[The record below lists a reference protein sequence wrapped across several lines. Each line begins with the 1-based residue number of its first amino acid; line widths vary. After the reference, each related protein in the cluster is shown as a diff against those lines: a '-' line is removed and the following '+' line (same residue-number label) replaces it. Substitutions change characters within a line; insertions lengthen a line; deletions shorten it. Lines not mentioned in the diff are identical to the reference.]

1 MISGVFITRN
11 RLAMVVSILISLV
24 GLIALTVL
32 PVQQY
37 PQITPPTVHVAATY
51 PGASAEVIADVVGGP
66 LETAINGVDDMLYM
80 SSTSSNA
87 GQYSLTITFEVGTD
101 PDIAQVNVQ
110 NRAQLAISQL
120 PTEVAEQGVSVRSR
134 SPDFLFAIGFYSP
147 DNSMTDIEMANFV
160 TTQVVDT
167 VSRVVGVGEASVV
180 GAAEYSM
187 RAWLYPDRLNALGL
201 TPDDVASAIRAQN
214 IQASLGQV
222 GAPPAP
228 RGTDVQYSLIAEGRL
243 RTPEQFGE
251 IVLRTTTEGG
261 IVRLKDVARIE
272 LGAQTYAAGAALGGR
287 EAVMM
292 QVNQSPGANA
302 IQTANALG
310 AELERLAE
318 GFPAGLEYEIVY
330 DATDF
335 VRASIDLI
343 TTIFME
349 AFLIVIVVTFL
360 FLQDWRATLVAAVA
374 IPVSLLGA
382 LATLYALG
390 YSINI
395 ISLLALV
402 LAIGIVVDDAILVVE
417 NVQHVMEDEP
427 ELDAV
432 SATWKAMGQITGPI
446 ISTTLVLLAVVTPTA
461 FLPGI
466 TGQLYREFAVTLS
479 SGLLFS
485 AVVALTLS
493 PALSALLL
501 RPPKPGYRRGPLGW
515 FARGLD
521 RTRDQYGRSV
531 GFLISRPVLPLAML
545 ILSFAG
551 AYWIFTS
558 LPATLLPDEDQGA
571 LFLDIQLPEAA
582 SLERTRGIISEA
594 EGVLLDTEGVQQ
606 VLAVAGFSIL
616 QGSLTP
622 NGGMIVVSLD
632 PWDQRTERELQ
643 LRSLLATLR
652 NHFMTVPGANITVF
666 APPAIPGVGAVGGLD
681 LRLQA
686 LRGQPAE
693 EIAQVARAFIGQV
706 NQEPEIGALTTTFS
720 ADVPQIFVDVDR
732 TRAEML
738 GVSVADIYST
748 IGAYFGSRYVN
759 DFTLEGRVFQVNL
772 QADAE
777 ARDGL
782 EDLMTLDIRSR
793 TGALVPLRNVASATT
808 VLAPYVLSR
817 YNLWVSAPI
826 NGEAAPGA
834 SSGQAMAAVAR
845 VAAETLPEGYGYEW
859 SGLSYQ
865 EQEAGGQAP
874 IVFALALI
882 FAFLFLVAQYESW
895 MLPFAILLSLGA
907 AALGATAALALFGL
921 QNSIY
926 AQIGIVLL
934 IGIASKNAILIVEFA
949 KERYEEGHSILE
961 AARLGAQQRF
971 RAVLMTALALIFGV
985 LPLAVATGASAGAG
999 NAVGVTVVGGM
1010 IGATTLGLF
1019 LIPSL
1024 FAMVQGMAAR
1034 ASASSQPPSAGES
1047 DTQPPPAPPSPT
1059 PPDED
1064 DRQHE
1069 EEHQHEEEL
1078 LDEALDESFPAS
1090 DPPAIRIDP
1099 PPKR

>member
-11 RLAMVVSILISLV
+11 RLAMVISILISLV
-24 GLIALTVL
+24 GLIALNVL
-32 PVQQY
+32 PIQQY
-37 PQITPPTVHVAATY
+37 PQITPPTVNVSAVY

-134 SPDFLFAIGFYSP
+134 SPDFLFAIGFYSS
-147 DNSMTDIEMANFV
+147 DGSMSDIEIANFV

-167 VSRVVGVGEASVV
+167 VARVAGVGEASVV

-201 TPDDVASAIRAQN
+201 TPDDVAAAIRAQN

-228 RGTDVQYSLIAEGRL
+228 AGTAVQYSLIAEGRL
-243 RTPEQFGE
+243 RTPEEFGQ
-251 IVLRTTTEGG
+251 IVLRTTGEGG
-261 IVRLKDVARIE
+261 IVRLQDVARIE
-272 LGAQTYAAGAALGGR
+272 LGAQTYAAGATLGGL

-292 QVNQSPGANA
+292 QVNQAPGANA
-302 IQTANALG
+302 IQTADAL
-310 AELERLAE
+310 EEVLERLAA
-318 GFPAGLEYEIVY
+318 GFPESLEYEIVY

-335 VRASIDLI
+335 VRASISLI
-343 TTIFME
+343 VKIFIE

-382 LATLYALG
+382 LMTIYALG
-390 YSINI
+390 YTINI

-402 LAIGIVVDDAILVVE
+402 LAIAIVVDDAILVVE
-417 NVQHVMEDEP
+417 NVQHVMEDDP
-427 ELDAV
+427 DIDAV
-432 SATWKAMGQITGPI
+432 AATWKAMGQITGPI
-446 ISTTLVLLAVVTPTA
+446 ISTTFVLLAVVTPTA

-485 AVVALTLS
+485 AIVALTLS
-493 PALSALLL
+493 PALSSLML
-501 RPPKPGYRRGPLGW
+501 RAPEPGYRRGPLGW
-515 FARGLD
+515 FAKGLD
-521 RTRDQYGRSV
+521 KVRDTYGRSV
-531 GFLISRPVLPLAML
+531 AFLVGRPVIPLVLLIASFVGAWALFTALP
-545 ILSFAG
+545 S
-551 AYWIFTS
+551 
-558 LPATLLPDEDQGA
+558 TLLPDEDQGA

-582 SLERTRGIISEA
+582 SLERTQNIIREA
-594 EGVLLDTEGVQQ
+594 EQVLQETDGVQQ

-616 QGSLTP
+616 QGTLTP
-622 NGGMIVVSLD
+622 NGGMIVVSLT
-632 PWDQRTERELQ
+632 PWDERTEPELQ
-643 LRSLLATLR
+643 LQSLLARLR
-652 NHFMTVPGANITVF
+652 GQFATVSGANITVF

-686 LRGQPAE
+686 MRGQSPE
-693 EIAQVARAFIGQV
+693 DIAQVARAFLGQV
-706 NQEPEIGALTTTFS
+706 NQAPEIAGLTTTFS

-748 IGAYFGSRYVN
+748 IGSYFGSRYVN

-772 QADAE
+772 QADAD

-793 TGALVPLRNVASATT
+793 NGALVPLRNVASTTT

-826 NGEAAPGA
+826 NGEAAA
-834 SSGQAMAAVAR
+834 SSGEAMAAVAR

-949 KERYEEGHSILE
+949 KERYEDGHSILE

-985 LPLAVATGASAGAG
+985 LPLALATGASVGAG

-1024 FAMVQGMAAR
+1024 FAMVQGVVERFAR
-1034 ASASSQPPSAGES
+1034 KPQQHGGAYNGSGPAGDAEHKRH
-1047 DTQPPPAPPSPT
+1047 Q
-1059 PPDED
+1059 D
-1064 DRQHE
+1064 D
-1069 EEHQHEEEL
+1069 L
-1078 LDEALDESFPAS
+1078 LDQALADTFPAS
-1090 DPPAIRIDP
+1090 DPAAITVDP
-1099 PPKR
+1099 PQRR